1 MEVPYRFMTHM
12 EVNLETKPLAGPAHT
27 ISGNYDQTIE
37 NAIIDFN
44 QRVDQLR
51 HMATG
56 HSESCVCLRCRGIPV
71 DEDGYPTQ
79 LKCVH
84 NYLGR
89 LKEIGGST

>member
-1 MEVPYRFMTHM
+1 MKY
-12 EVNLETKPLAGPAHT
+12 
-27 ISGNYDQTIE
+27 SQDIE
-37 NAIIDFN
+37 NLVTEIVNNEEIDYDAAVEVI
-44 QRVDQLR
+44 RDTVDDLYPKSPKT
-51 HMATG
+51 HPG

-89 LKEIGGST
+89 LKEIGANT